1 MKVPYSTIREF
12 TISEMSADAGRKKP
26 TRDFHVIRTEE
37 FADRQHM
44 SRPSRSNHFTIALI
58 IDGECRLNSN
68 LIQYSLRKNSL
79 FIVPPGAVRQV
90 QERTDNLRGLILEFT
105 KEFLIASEFH
115 KKHID
120 AFTFFSSRGNP
131 HLILQNSEA
140 EILKAMML
148 FLLQKELEEDHPFRK
163 EVLHHGFNLFM
174 FELAASFKKHRG
186 NEKVKL
192 TRKEAHL
199 FSFVKLLN
207 LHFKEE
213 RHVQYYADSL
223 YITPK
228 HLTKTVKE
236 LTNKTCGEFIDEM
249 VITEAKILLDD
260 PDMSIGNV
268 SDALH
273 FSDQFFF
280 SKFFKNHTGV
290 NPSEYKRDSK
300 LNLTLLHR

>member
-26 TRDFHVIRTEE
+26 TRDFHVLRSEE
-37 FADRQHM
+37 LAGRQSI
-44 SRPSRSNHFTIALI
+44 SRPARSDHFTIALI
-58 IDGECRLNSN
+58 IDGECRCISN
-68 LIQYSLRKNSL
+68 LIQYSLRKNDL
-79 FIVPPGAVRQV
+79 FIIPPGAVRQI
-90 QERTDNLRGLILEFT
+90 QEKTENFRGIILEFT
-105 KEFLIASEFH
+105 KEFLTAAELH

-120 AFTFFSSRGNP
+120 AFTFFSSQGNP
-131 HLILQNSEA
+131 HLILQDNEA
-140 EILKAMML
+140 DILKAMML
-148 FLLQKELEEDHPFRK
+148 FLLQRELAEDHPFRK

-174 FELAASFKKHRG
+174 FELAASFRKYRG
-186 NEKVKL
+186 NKKVKL
-192 TRKEAHL
+192 TRKEEHL
-199 FSFVKLLN
+199 ISFVKLLN
-207 LHFKEE
+207 QHFKEE
-213 RHVQYYADSL
+213 RHVQYYAASL

-236 LTNKTCGEFIDEM
+236 LTNRTCGEFIDEM

-290 NPSEYKRDSK
+290 NPSEFKRDCK
-300 LNLTLLHR
+300 INFPG

>member
-26 TRDFHVIRTEE
+26 TRDFHVIRSEE
-37 FADRQHM
+37 FADRQQM

-68 LIQYSLRKNSL
+68 LIQYALRKNSL

-90 QERTDNLRGLILEFT
+90 RERTENLRGIILEFT
-105 KEFLIASEFH
+105 KEFLIGAEFH
-115 KKHID
+115 KKHIE
-120 AFTFFSSRGNP
+120 AFTFFSSQGNP
-131 HLILQNSEA
+131 HLILQNNEA
-140 EILKAMML
+140 ESLKAMML
-148 FLLQKELEEDHPFRK
+148 FLLQRELEEDHPFRK
-163 EVLHHGFNLFM
+163 EMLHHGFNLFM
-174 FELAASFKKHRG
+174 FELAASFEKHRG
-186 NEKVKL
+186 NEEVKL

-199 FSFVKLLN
+199 ISFVKLLN

-228 HLTKTVKE
+228 HLTRTVKE
-236 LTNKTCGEFIDEM
+236 LTNRTCGEFIDEM

-260 PDMSIGNV
+260 PEMSIGNV

-290 NPSEYKRDSK
+290 NPSEYKRDRK
-300 LNLTLLHR
+300 LNLPG